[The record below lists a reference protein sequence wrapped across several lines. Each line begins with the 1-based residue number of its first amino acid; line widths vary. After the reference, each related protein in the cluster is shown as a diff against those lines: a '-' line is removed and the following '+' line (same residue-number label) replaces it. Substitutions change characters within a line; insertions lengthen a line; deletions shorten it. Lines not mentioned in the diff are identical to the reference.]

1 MNSESF
7 REKNAAIAL
16 RNSKVGLPPISVCR
30 TWLTSYPR
38 LSASFCCDNFLEVR
52 SSVSSAPIAC
62 VNVLLSLFLSA
73 PMALGTAHIHLLD
86 AKLFSDYSHP
96 IEFSE
101 FGRAT
106 IAEEVFE
113 RADPEMKE
121 ISRQSKTESPARWLF
136 VLCWMHITLIVLR
149 CMQIPSL

>member
-1 MNSESF
+1 
-7 REKNAAIAL
+7 
-16 RNSKVGLPPISVCR
+16 
-30 TWLTSYPR
+30 
-38 LSASFCCDNFLEVR
+38 
-52 SSVSSAPIAC
+52 
-62 VNVLLSLFLSA
+62 
-73 PMALGTAHIHLLD
+73 MALGTAHIHLLD

-149 CMQIPSL
+149 CMQIPSLWSVLKIWGDGKRNRYASGRGAIS